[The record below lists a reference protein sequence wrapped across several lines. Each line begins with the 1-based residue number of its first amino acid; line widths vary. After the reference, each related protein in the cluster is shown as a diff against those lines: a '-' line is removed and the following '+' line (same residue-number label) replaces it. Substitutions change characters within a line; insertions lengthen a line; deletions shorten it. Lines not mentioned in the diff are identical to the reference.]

1 MVRMNRLKKRFF
13 NQPKKTKFIVK
24 ESYSGTK
31 NLQNIFAY
39 IFISE
44 YGENSKKIWALEQK
58 IDIIGNSPQQ
68 VVTDNSLISCC
79 SRKE

>member
-1 MVRMNRLKKRFF
+1 MNRLKNRLF
-13 NQPKKTKFIVK
+13 NHAKKTKFIVK

-31 NLQNIFAY
+31 SLQNIFAD

-44 YGENSKKIWALEQK
+44 YGENSKKVWTLEQK